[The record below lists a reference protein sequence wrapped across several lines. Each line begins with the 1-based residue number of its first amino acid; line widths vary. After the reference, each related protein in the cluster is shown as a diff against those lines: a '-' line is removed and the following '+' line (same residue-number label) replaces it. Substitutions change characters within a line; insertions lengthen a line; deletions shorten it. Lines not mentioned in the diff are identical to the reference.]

1 MVNHGIIEDIQ
12 EIGRFNYVLLSRS
25 ADFEHY
31 DETQLSSMCNQDKYI
46 GNFKQAQLLA
56 NGDENLKS

>member
-25 ADFEHY
+25 ADFEQY

-46 GNFKQAQLLA
+46 GNFK
-56 NGDENLKS
+56 